1 MTMPAQE
8 YFGVRLAGS
17 VRLAIPLE
25 TVESVL
31 RLNPQRVCPI
41 PGVPPAFLGVINQK
55 GALVWVF
62 DLSQYLAM
70 TANPLTTTP
79 ASLLAAV
86 LRVSEPTGERE
97 RPRLR
102 RLACIVSELEGIYS
116 LSATQ
121 LHPLPQQL
129 KPEIR
134 RLFDG
139 LVLRCSGF
147 DGVTSLESS
156 PSGAPTPD
164 RVRIALLNP
173 PALFTLLQ
181 EEPHQHASA
190 VSQAPPLL
198 PVESLRKDTL
208 L

>member
-31 RLNPQRVCPI
+31 RINPQRICPI
-41 PGVPPAFLGVINQK
+41 PGVPSSFVGVINQK
-55 GALVWVF
+55 GSLVWMF
-62 DLSQYLAM
+62 DLSQYLSMSAS
-70 TANPLTTTP
+70 PLTTTP
-79 ASLLAAV
+79 ASLLATV
-86 LRVSEPTGERE
+86 LRVSEPLGERE

-102 RLACIVSELEGIYS
+102 RLACIVSELDGIYS
-116 LSATQ
+116 LSGSQ

-139 LVLRCSGF
+139 LVSRFAGIDVVTGLVPSPAGCRIGSVLRFSILLLSLPFCRRIRIPMPLMLRLPHPSQLCS
-147 DGVTSLESS
+147 
-156 PSGAPTPD
+156 
-164 RVRIALLNP
+164 LLIP
-173 PALFTLLQ
+173 
-181 EEPHQHASA
+181 E
-190 VSQAPPLL
+190 
-198 PVESLRKDTL
+198 
-208 L
+208 

>member
-1 MTMPAQE
+1 MTVPAQE

-31 RLNPQRVCPI
+31 RINPQRICPI

-62 DLSQYLAM
+62 DLSQYLSM
-70 TANPLTTTP
+70 TANPLTTTST
-79 ASLLAAV
+79 SLLAAV
-86 LRVSEPTGERE
+86 LRISESVGERE
-97 RPRLR
+97 RPRLC

-116 LSATQ
+116 LSTEH

-139 LVLRCSGF
+139 LVLRSP
-147 DGVTSLESS
+147 GVDAAADLVPSL
-156 PSGAPTPD
+156 
-164 RVRIALLNP
+164 
-173 PALFTLLQ
+173 
-181 EEPHQHASA
+181 
-190 VSQAPPLL
+190 
-198 PVESLRKDTL
+198 
-208 L
+208 